1 VLSPFSDEQLR
12 AAINLA
18 DAYEAWLP
26 LARAEPAYADRL
38 LWKTISG
45 RQYLYRIRDRRGNG
59 TSLGPRGPDTE
70 RLYTEYQA
78 AKTALRDR
86 AARLSPTLDEAA
98 AVYRALRLPMI
109 DSYAGSLLREL
120 DLRELLG
127 PVVMAAGTTATA
139 AYQLEAASTFDTP
152 AHATRDIDLTW
163 AALQPPGGPVLWEAL
178 HTLDDTF
185 VVNQER
191 TFQARN
197 RDAREIELLVGTE
210 RASSVLAEPLHPIP
224 LPEQDWLYRGQ
235 PLRRIVAGLD
245 SRPAALVVPDPRWF
259 ALHKRWLSDKPG
271 RDALKKPK
279 DRHQAEMVWAAVR
292 ERMPQFPLNDTFRAS
307 LPDVLQPSFDQL
319 SAVPHGQTW
328 PRG

>member
-1 VLSPFSDEQLR
+1 MLSTFSDEQLR

-26 LARAEPAYADRL
+26 LARAEPGYSDRL
-38 LWKTISG
+38 LWKTVAG

-59 TSLGPRGPDTE
+59 TSLGPRGPETE
-70 RLYTEYQA
+70 RLYTEYQG
-78 AKTALRDR
+78 AKTGLRDR
-86 AARLSPTLDEAA
+86 VARLSPTLDQAA

-127 PVVMAAGTTATA
+127 PVVMAVGTTATA

-163 AALQPPGGPVLWEAL
+163 VARQPPDGPVLWEAL
-178 HTLDDTF
+178 ATFDDTF

-197 RDAREIELLVGTE
+197 RDAREIELLVGME
-210 RASSVLAEPLHPIP
+210 RAGSVLGEPLRPIP
-224 LPEQDWLYRGQ
+224 LPEQDWLYRGR
-235 PLRRIVAGLD
+235 PLRRIVTGLD
-245 SRPAALVVPDPRWF
+245 SRPAPLVVPDPRWF

-271 RDALKKPK
+271 RDPLKRPK
-279 DRHQAEMVWAAVR
+279 DRHQAQMVWAAVR
-292 ERMPQFPLNDTFRAS
+292 ERMPHFSVDEAFRAE
-307 LPDVLQPSFDQL
+307 LPELLLPVFGLL
-319 SAVPHGQTW
+319 SREAQET
-328 PRG
+328 

>member
-1 VLSPFSDEQLR
+1 MLSTFSDEQLR

-26 LARAEPAYADRL
+26 LARAEPAYSDRL
-38 LWKTISG
+38 LWKTVAG

-59 TSLGPRGPDTE
+59 TSLGPRGPETE
-70 RLYTEYQA
+70 RLYTEYQG
-78 AKTALRDR
+78 AKTGLRDR
-86 AARLSPTLDEAA
+86 VARLSPTLDQAA

-127 PVVMAAGTTATA
+127 PVVMAVGTTATA

-163 AALQPPGGPVLWEAL
+163 VARQPPDGPVLWEAL
-178 HTLDDTF
+178 ATLDDTF

-197 RDAREIELLVGTE
+197 RDAREIELLVGME
-210 RASSVLAEPLHPIP
+210 RAGSVLGEPLRPIP
-224 LPEQDWLYRGQ
+224 LPEQDWLYRGR
-235 PLRRIVAGLD
+235 PLRRIVTGLD
-245 SRPAALVVPDPRWF
+245 SRPAPLVVPDPRWF

-271 RDALKKPK
+271 RDPLKRPK
-279 DRHQAEMVWAAVR
+279 DRHQAQMVWAAVR
-292 ERMPQFPLNDTFRAS
+292 ERMPHFSVDEAFRAE
-307 LPDVLQPSFDQL
+307 LPELLLPVFGLL
-319 SAVPHGQTW
+319 SREAQET
-328 PRG
+328 

>member
-1 VLSPFSDEQLR
+1 MLPTFSDEQLR
-12 AAINLA
+12 AAVNLA
-18 DAYEAWLP
+18 EAYEAWLP

-38 LWKTISG
+38 AWKTVAG

-59 TSLGPRGPDTE
+59 TSLGPRGTETE
-70 RLYTEYQA
+70 RLYADYQA

-86 AARLSPTLDEAA
+86 VARLSPTLDESA

-120 DLRELLG
+120 DLRQLLG
-127 PVVMAAGTTATA
+127 TVVMAVGTTATA
-139 AYQLEAASTFDTP
+139 AYQLEAVSPFDTP

-163 AALQPPGGPVLWEAL
+163 VAKQPPDGPVLWDAL
-178 HTLDDTF
+178 HSLDDTF

-197 RDAREIELLVGTE
+197 RDSREVELLVGVE
-210 RASSVLAEPLHPIP
+210 RAGSVAAEPLHPIP
-224 LPEQDWLYRGQ
+224 LPEQDWLYRGR
-235 PLRRIVAGLD
+235 PLRRIVTGLD
-245 SRPAALVVPDPRWF
+245 SRPAPLVVPDPRWF

-271 RDALKKPK
+271 RDALKRPK

-292 ERMPQFPLNDTFRAS
+292 DGMPHFALDTAFRAE
-307 LPDVLQPSFDQL
+307 LPEELQPVFEQL
-319 SAVPHGQTW
+319 SGAARDT
-328 PRG
+328 

>member
-1 VLSPFSDEQLR
+1 MLSTFSDEQLR

-26 LARAEPAYADRL
+26 LARAEPAYSDRL
-38 LWKTISG
+38 LWKTVAG

-59 TSLGPRGPDTE
+59 TSLGPRGPETE
-70 RLYTEYQA
+70 RLYTEYQG
-78 AKTALRDR
+78 AKTGLRDR
-86 AARLSPTLDEAA
+86 VARLSPTLDQAA

-127 PVVMAAGTTATA
+127 PVVMAVGTTATA

-163 AALQPPGGPVLWEAL
+163 VARQPPDGPVLWEAL
-178 HTLDDTF
+178 ATFDDTF

-197 RDAREIELLVGTE
+197 RDAREIELLVGME
-210 RASSVLAEPLHPIP
+210 RAGSVLGEPLRPIP
-224 LPEQDWLYRGQ
+224 LPEQDWLYRGR
-235 PLRRIVAGLD
+235 PLRRIVTGLD
-245 SRPAALVVPDPRWF
+245 SRPAPLVVPDPRWF

-271 RDALKKPK
+271 RDPLKRPK
-279 DRHQAEMVWAAVR
+279 DRHQAQMVWAAVR
-292 ERMPQFPLNDTFRAS
+292 ERMPHFSVDEAFRAE
-307 LPDVLQPSFDQL
+307 LPELLLPVFGLL
-319 SAVPHGQTW
+319 SREAQET
-328 PRG
+328 